1 MTEIGAYIKEDNND
15 ISNDIN
21 ENIENNNI
29 NNDIE
34 NNNINNNIENNND
47 INNDIENNNIN
58 NDINN
63 NIDNNININLP
74 NPPRKNLK
82 NNYFYSMEKEN
93 DIINARTSKP
103 ITTKNYD
110 FVQKLVTGN
119 STKQDNNTK
128 NNLQTTQKEE
138 EKNEQNI
145 QQNNSNLKN
154 NFDKKIQPYN
164 TIPAIYIYN
173 YILEKNI
180 ISEKIIDSNIDINNS
195 NIISKREYS
204 FLNDGEINELDYEN
218 AFVHDNR
225 KFCRIYFGFLKYN
238 LLFLFS
244 FCVSEDFNTNAI
256 KLLLFID
263 YLMIYLVFNTAFFND
278 RSVNNIYKNESEYK
292 FLYHFPKILG
302 AFVLSIIII
311 KLLQLFITF
320 NRRKSLKMKLMKRY
334 TDAKIEI
341 INIIQIIK
349 RNFCIYL
356 ICSIPFIIFFW
367 YYISVIC
374 AVFRNSHECLILNW
388 VICFFVHIIYSV
400 IFNFIPTILR
410 IQSFKKTN
418 NRECMYKEYGGYA
431 SNKYPT
437 FNQEDQ
443 PTPLFERKRNCD
455 EGDQTKRKD
464 GRYRPRQSHEIE

>member
-1 MTEIGAYIKEDNND
+1 
-15 ISNDIN
+15 
-21 ENIENNNI
+21 
-29 NNDIE
+29 
-34 NNNINNNIENNND
+34 
-47 INNDIENNNIN
+47 
-58 NDINN
+58 
-63 NIDNNININLP
+63 
-74 NPPRKNLK
+74 
-82 NNYFYSMEKEN
+82 MEKEN

-145 QQNNSNLKN
+145 QQNDSNLKN

-180 ISEKIIDSNIDINNS
+180 INEKIIDSNIDINNS

-244 FCVSEDFNTNAI
+244 FCVYEDFNTNAI

-374 AVFRNSHECLILNW
+374 AVFRNSHEYLILNW

-418 NRECMYKEYGGYA
+418 NRGCMYKA
-431 SNKYPT
+431 SKIISY
-437 FNQEDQ
+437 
-443 PTPLFERKRNCD
+443 CC
-455 EGDQTKRKD
+455 
-464 GRYRPRQSHEIE
+464 